1 MSSRSEGS
9 IARPVGIPFSQQLRE
24 ATDAAHRDA
33 ERSTF
38 VEDLTGGR
46 LPLAEHA
53 RFVRQLH
60 AVYVALE
67 AAVACNDD
75 PVVAPLLAPE
85 LAREP
90 ALRADLDHL
99 VGSGWEDD
107 IAVLA
112 STTAYCDRIHAAS
125 AASSGGLVAHHYVR
139 YLGDLSG
146 GQVLG
151 RAIARV
157 YELPDRSGTS
167 AYHFDEIESP
177 KAFKDAYRAH
187 LDALPWGPDERA
199 RVAAEANAAFHCNG
213 ALFAE
218 LTATRVS

>member
-1 MSSRSEGS
+1 MSTST
-9 IARPVGIPFSQQLRE
+9 RPTPPAVPFSRQLRE

-33 ERSTF
+33 ERSSF

-46 LPLAEHA
+46 LPLDEHA

-60 AVYVALE
+60 AVYAALE
-67 AAVACNDD
+67 EAVADNDD

-99 VGSGWEDD
+99 VGPGWEDD
-107 IAVLA
+107 VAVLP
-112 STTAYCDRIHAAS
+112 STAAYCDRIRVAS

-157 YELPDRSGTS
+157 YDLPDGAGTT

-187 LDALPWGPDERA
+187 LDALPWGADERA
-199 RVAAEANAAFHCNG
+199 RVATEANVAFACNA